1 MLEQAYKHC
10 ESTIKHHSKTFYKAF
25 SLLPSNKKKA
35 VWAVYSFC
43 RRVDD
48 IVDEG
53 SEPERELSEFRSQ
66 FKRFLNGEK
75 LGDDPMWIALHDV
88 FQRFSMNHQPFQD
101 MILGQEMDLYKS
113 RYKTLNELEHYSYH
127 VASTVGLMLLP
138 ILAPKKVDLLRD
150 SAISLGIGM
159 QITNIL
165 RDICEDLDRDRIY
178 LPHEEMK
185 DSGLSIDDLY
195 KRRVTP
201 EFIELWE
208 KLASHAE
215 YHYDKAF
222 STIDEYPLDARL
234 PVKSSAILYRA
245 ILQSI
250 RKKGYNI
257 FGQRA
262 YVTDDEKDQLL
273 SAIGG
278 N

>member
-1 MLEQAYKHC
+1 MLNEAYKHC

-53 SEPERELSEFRSQ
+53 TDPETELSLFRSQ
-66 FKRFLNGEK
+66 FSRFLNGEK
-75 LGDDPMWIALHDV
+75 LDKDPMWIALHDV
-88 FQRFSMNHQPFQD
+88 FQRFSMDPQPFHE

-138 ILAPKKVDLLRD
+138 ILAPKRVDVLRD
-150 SAISLGIGM
+150 SAVSLGIGM

-165 RDICEDLDRDRIY
+165 RDISEDLDRDRIY
-178 LPHEEMK
+178 LPYDEMK
-185 DSGLSIDDLY
+185 DSGLSIDALY
-195 KRRVTP
+195 SRTVTP
-201 EFIELWE
+201 EFIKLWE
-208 KLASHAE
+208 TLATHAD
-215 YHYDKAF
+215 YHYEKAF
-222 STIDEYPLDARL
+222 STIDQYPLDARL
-234 PVKSSAILYRA
+234 PVKSSAIFYRA

-257 FGQRA
+257 FDQRA
-262 YVTDDEKDQLL
+262 YVTDDEKEQLL